1 MEGFIGQI
9 IMVAFNTNQ
18 IPQGWALCNGQLLS
32 IEQNPNVYALL
43 GSQYGGDGV
52 STFALPD
59 LRGRT
64 TIGAG
69 QSTETSTIYNLAD
82 TLGSEKM
89 TLTNQPGTT
98 NSLTLSNTPTV
109 AQIGIPAPF
118 SVIQPSLVVN
128 YIICLEGVFPE
139 PQ

>member
-9 IMVAFNTNQ
+9 IMVAFNNF

-32 IEQNPNVYALL
+32 IEQYNAVYALL
-43 GSQYGGDGV
+43 GTQYGGDGH

-64 TIGAG
+64 AIGQG
-69 QSTETSTIYNLAD
+69 QSAETSTTYNLAE
-82 TLGSEKM
+82 TLGSENM
-89 TLTNQPGTT
+89 TLINQPGTT
-98 NSLTLSNTPTV
+98 HSLTLSNGPSL
-109 AQIGIPAPF
+109 AQTGIPAPF

-128 YIICLEGVFPE
+128 YIICLEGVFPTAD
-139 PQ
+139 

>member
-9 IMVAFNTNQ
+9 IMVAFNNF

-32 IEQNPNVYALL
+32 TEQYNAVYALL
-43 GSQYGGDGV
+43 GTQYGGDGV

-64 TIGAG
+64 TIGQG
-69 QSTETSTIYNLAD
+69 QSAETSTTYNLAE
-82 TLGSEKM
+82 TLGSENM
-89 TLTNQPGTT
+89 TLINQPGTT
-98 NSLTLSNTPTV
+98 HSLTLSNGPSV
-109 AQIGIPAPF
+109 AQTGIPAPF

-128 YIICLEGVFPE
+128 YLICLEGVFPSGD
-139 PQ
+139 

>member
-9 IMVAFNTNQ
+9 IMVAFNTNF

-89 TLTNQPGTT
+89 TLTNQPT
-98 NSLTLSNTPTV
+98 NQPTNQARLTP
-109 AQIGIPAPF
+109 
-118 SVIQPSLVVN
+118 
-128 YIICLEGVFPE
+128 
-139 PQ
+139 

>member
-9 IMVAFNTNQ
+9 IMVAFNNL

-32 IEQNPNVYALL
+32 IEQYNAVYALL
-43 GSQYGGDGV
+43 GTQYGGDGV

-64 TIGAG
+64 TIGQG
-69 QSTETSTIYNLAD
+69 QSAETSTTYNLAE
-82 TLGSEKM
+82 TLGSENM
-89 TLTNQPGTT
+89 TLINQPGTT
-98 NSLTLSNTPTV
+98 HSLTLSNGPSV
-109 AQIGIPAPF
+109 AQTGIPAPF

-128 YIICLEGVFPE
+128 YLICLEGVFPSGD
-139 PQ
+139 